1 MIQCSDFQCISNV
14 AYLPRQSTL
23 NLEDKLSREVNHH
36 VTIVC
41 KEKKINKQ
49 TKKTCGGNSPML

>member
-14 AYLPRQSTL
+14 AYLPRESTL

-41 KEKKINKQ
+41 KKK
-49 TKKTCGGNSPML
+49 KKTCGGNSPML